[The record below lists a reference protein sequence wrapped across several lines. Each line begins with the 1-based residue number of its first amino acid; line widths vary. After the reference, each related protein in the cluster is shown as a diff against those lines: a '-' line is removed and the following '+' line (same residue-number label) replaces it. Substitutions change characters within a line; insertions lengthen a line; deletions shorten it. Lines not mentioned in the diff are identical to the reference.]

1 MITKTIQSICYY
13 IPPYLLATI
22 NKNPST
28 DSTES
33 PALNEWRTVQK
44 DFHLNGAK
52 YGDQGETI
60 FAGQKIRLV
69 KKGNPSDFSVWEVE
83 SPPSFLNKRLE
94 RFFSHSP
101 YKLSPNGVEYTEGIF
116 FDKNGTTLNGFWN
129 YLNELKKLTVQ
140 IIPEELWEDVKKE
153 CDDLFRQASDGA
165 YTICPSWIL
174 GGFGNA
180 K

>member
-1 MITKTIQSICYY
+1 MITKIIQLNCDNDL
-13 IPPYLLATI
+13 PRLLKAI
-22 NKNPST
+22 NVKPST
-28 DSTES
+28 KSIES
-33 PALNEWRTVQK
+33 LTLNEWRTVQK
-44 DFHLNGAK
+44 DFHLKGIK
-52 YGDQGETI
+52 YGVQGETI
-60 FAGQKIRLV
+60 FAGQRIRLV
-69 KKGNPSDFSVWEVE
+69 KKGDPSDLSIWEVE
-83 SPPSFLNKRLE
+83 SPPSFLNKKLE

-101 YKLSPNGVEYTEGIF
+101 YKLSPNGVKYTEGVF

-140 IIPEELWEDVKKE
+140 IIPEELWGDVKKE
-153 CDDLFRQASDGA
+153 CDDLFRQASGGA